1 MKKAAAKSNTFD
13 SDAFQMLFDGRIKD
27 PHSVLGMHTGKDGI
41 VVRIYDPAAEKVFI
55 LADGQKFP
63 AEKVAGAGL
72 FVVTFP
78 GRKKHFDYV
87 VEKHF
92 EGGEVFASEDPY
104 HFLPGNRRNGYVSV
118 QFRRA
123 S

>member
-27 PHSVLGMHTGKDGI
+27 RIPYSECHTGKDGI

-78 GRKKHFDYV
+78 GQEEAFR
-87 VEKHF
+87 
-92 EGGEVFASEDPY
+92 
-104 HFLPGNRRNGYVSV
+104 LRRGKT
-118 QFRRA
+118 F
-123 S
+123 